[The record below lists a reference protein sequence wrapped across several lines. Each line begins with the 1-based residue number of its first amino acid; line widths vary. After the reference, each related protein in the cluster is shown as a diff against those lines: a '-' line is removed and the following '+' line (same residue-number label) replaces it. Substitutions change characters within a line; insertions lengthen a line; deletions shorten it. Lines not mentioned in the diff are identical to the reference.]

1 MSNFG
6 KKYDPNK
13 RLRNK
18 ILNETKNSLRP
29 RKQRKTNTTKP
40 IKKYK
45 KQKPNI
51 FSYIVLLFLVLFFI
65 FKK

>member
-18 ILNETKNSLRP
+18 ILNETKNSLGP
-29 RKQRKTNTTKP
+29 RKQRKTNTAP